1 MRSLSFITLSSLG
14 LALATVAA
22 PTAGAQS
29 RSQVLVCRDGTRVYS
44 DDLRSCARHRGLDV
58 RATQEARYEERRT
71 AERRGEGRGRD
82 DREGYD
88 PRYDDR
94 RSGDPRYDGRDDR
107 RGNGQYGDGRYDN
120 GRYDNGYGLGRNAV
134 YEWAGTVDR
143 EIHIQ
148 IRGNRAFVQPAS
160 GEMRSGRGRVV
171 NGLPQ
176 RNGTLIVQRLD
187 GRGDVDVIQQ
197 PSARNGYTATVRVR
211 DPKGGADNYRIVA
224 YWQPN
229 GDDRYEDRRYG
240 RN

>member
-22 PTAGAQS
+22 PSAGAQS
-29 RSQVLVCRDGTRVYS
+29 RSQVLVCRDGTRRYS
-44 DDLRSCARHRGLDV
+44 DDVRACARHRGLDV
-58 RATQEARYEERRT
+58 RATQDARRDDDRRT
-71 AERRGEGRGRD
+71 ADRRGNGRDRD
-82 DREGYD
+82 DRQGYD

-107 RGNGQYGDGRYDN
+107 RGNGQYGN
-120 GRYDNGYGLGRNAV
+120 GQYDNGYGLGRNAV
-134 YEWAGTVDR
+134 YEWVGTVDR

-148 IRGNRAFVQPAS
+148 LRGNRAFVQPAS

-176 RNGTLIVQRLD
+176 RNGTLVVQRLD

-197 PSARNGYTATVRVR
+197 PNARNGYTATVRVR

-229 GDDRYEDRRYG
+229 GGDDRYDDRRYG